1 MSDPTAAL
9 KARYQSA
16 TLPEVGPWNEVLELL
31 LAHRSVR
38 AYTPEPL
45 AEGTLE
51 SLMAAAQSASTS
63 SNLQAWSVIA
73 VTDQERKQ
81 ALCELCGQQR
91 QIPQAP
97 LFLVWLAD
105 LHRLEQV
112 AAYRGEAAEALPYLE
127 MLTVAVIDAALAAQ
141 NFVVAAE
148 SLGLGTV
155 YIGALRNHVDQVAAL
170 MELPP
175 NVMPVFG
182 MCVGHIDPAR
192 PGSIRP
198 RLEQGAVLFR
208 ETYGKADPAP
218 ALQRYDEVMSR
229 YYAEQKI
236 KAPNSWTG
244 HSAERI
250 SHPGAM
256 SGRHLLRGL
265 LEKMGFGLR

>member
-1 MSDPTAAL
+1 MSDSAAAL

-73 VTDQERKQ
+73 VTGQERKQ
-81 ALCELCGQQR
+81 ALYELCGQQR
-91 QIPQAP
+91 YIPQAP
-97 LFLVWLAD
+97 VFLVWLAD
-105 LHRLEQV
+105 LHRLEDV
-112 AAYRGEAAEALPYLE
+112 AAYRQMPAEALPYLE
-127 MLTVAVIDAALAAQ
+127 MLTVGIIDAALAAQ

-155 YIGALRNHVDQVAAL
+155 FIGALRNHVDQVAEL
-170 MELPP
+170 LELPP

-182 MCVGHIDPAR
+182 MCVGHVDPAR
-192 PGSIRP
+192 PGAIRP
-198 RLEQGAVLFR
+198 RLEQEAVMFR
-208 ETYGKADPAP
+208 ETYGQRDATA
-218 ALQRYDEVMSR
+218 ALQRYDEVMTGF
-229 YYAEQKI
+229 YAEQKI

-250 SHPGAM
+250 ATPEAM